1 MDNSAYNF
9 VGRTNQ
15 PPSIELDTIY
25 EKVDLDEPED
35 AKCATGQD
43 AKIATLKPTC
53 KPPIIAGIMTVAILA
68 LLLALLTLSL
78 TTWNLTTE
86 SDSQSGSFS
95 EREYKSSSTIIL
107 AYSNIVC

>member
-9 VGRTNQ
+9 GTTNQ

-35 AKCATGQD
+35 AKRATLQD

-53 KPPIIAGIMTVAILA
+53 KLSSAGIMTVAILA
-68 LLLALLTLSL
+68 LLLALLTFSL
-78 TTWNLTTE
+78 TSWNLTTE
-86 SDSQSGSFS
+86 SDSQSDSFS
-95 EREYKSSSTIIL
+95 EREYKSSSTIL
-107 AYSNIVC
+107 VYSNMYVDC